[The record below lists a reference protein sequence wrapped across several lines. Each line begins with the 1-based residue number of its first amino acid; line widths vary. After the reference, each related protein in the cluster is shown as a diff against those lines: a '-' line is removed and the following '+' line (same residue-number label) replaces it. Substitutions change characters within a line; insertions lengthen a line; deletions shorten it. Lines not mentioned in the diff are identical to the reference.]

1 MFLNVF
7 QELAGL
13 GGDVFYLK
21 NEIQYQKAFEL
32 PLSLG
37 LTTSFR
43 TGLLYPFSSSQ
54 NSIGNA
60 NWGSRINDRFHLGG
74 PTSLRGFE
82 AFGLGPKDKRN
93 PENLMS
99 R

>member
-1 MFLNVF
+1 MYCNIF

-13 GGDVFYLK
+13 GGDAFYLK
-21 NEIQYQKAFEL
+21 NEVQLQKAFQL
-32 PLSLG
+32 PLCFG
-37 LTTSFR
+37 FTTSFR
-43 TGLLYPFSSSQ
+43 SGLLYPFLSSP
-54 NSIGNA
+54 NTVGNA

-93 PENLMS
+93 SEFFI
-99 R
+99 